1 MIEPATAAEPES
13 PGLPLQGHE
22 TILVA
27 EDDPIFRH
35 ILQRWLESWGFGVAL
50 AEDGAQA
57 WEILRQ
63 ARPPQ
68 LMILDWVMP
77 GVDGLELCRRARAA
91 GCGPYQ
97 YILLVTARDQTP
109 DVVRGLEAGADD
121 YLTKPFD
128 KAELHARLRVG
139 RRILSLQRDLVGAQE
154 ELRFQAT
161 HDALTLLWNRGA
173 LLDML
178 HTEIQRTQRTHSALG
193 VLMIDADH
201 FKPVNDTWGHLA
213 GDAVLKQMARR
224 ILHATRSYD
233 MAGRYG
239 GEEFLVLLPG
249 CGPDQTLGSAE
260 RLRSA
265 VAAEPFDGGGQ
276 QIPLTVSI
284 GATVVPD
291 FAQSETEILSLA
303 DAALYQ
309 AKSEGRNRTVLG
321 RSLEQQLPT
330 AR

>member
-1 MIEPATAAEPES
+1 MIEQSTAVECES
-13 PGLPLQGHE
+13 PALPPQSQE

-35 ILQRWLESWGFGVAL
+35 ILQRWLESWGFAVAL

-63 ARPPQ
+63 ERPPQ
-68 LMILDWVMP
+68 LMILDWMMP

-91 GCGPYQ
+91 RCGPYQ
-97 YILLVTARDQTP
+97 YILLVTARDGTP

-139 RRILSLQRDLVGAQE
+139 RRILSLQRHLIGAQE
-154 ELRFQAT
+154 DLRFQAT
-161 HDALTLLWNRGA
+161 HDALTQLWSRGA
-173 LLDML
+173 LLDL
-178 HTEIQRTQRTHSALG
+178 LRTEIQRTQRTRASFG

-201 FKPVNDTWGHLA
+201 FKPVNDTWGHLT
-213 GDAVLKQMARR
+213 GDAVLVEMARR
-224 ILHATRSYD
+224 ILHATRGYD

-249 CGPDQTLGSAE
+249 CGPDQTLRSAE
-260 RLRSA
+260 RLRASI
-265 VAAEPFDGGGQ
+265 AAEPFDCGGQ
-276 QIPLTVSI
+276 PIPLTVSI
-284 GATVVPD
+284 GATVVPE
-291 FAQSETEILSLA
+291 FAQNETEILSLA
-303 DAALYQ
+303 DSALYQ
-309 AKSEGRNRTVLG
+309 AKSEGRNRTMLG
-321 RSLEQQLPT
+321 TRLS
-330 AR
+330 R

>member
-1 MIEPATAAEPES
+1 MIETASAEFES
-13 PGLPLQGHE
+13 PGLPLHGHE

-35 ILQRWLESWGFGVAL
+35 ILQRWLESWGFAVAL

-63 ARPPQ
+63 ERPPQ

-91 GCGPYQ
+91 RCGPYQ
-97 YILLVTARDQTP
+97 YILLVTARDRTP

-139 RRILSLQRDLVGAQE
+139 RRILSLQRNLIGAQE

-161 HDALTLLWNRGA
+161 HDALTQLWNRGA
-173 LLDML
+173 LLDL
-178 HTEIQRTQRTHSALG
+178 LRTEVQRTRRTRTSLG

-201 FKPVNDTWGHLA
+201 FKPVNDTWGHLT
-213 GDAVLKQMARR
+213 GDAVLVEMARR
-224 ILHATRSYD
+224 ILHATRGYD

-265 VAAEPFDGGGQ
+265 IAAEPFDGGGHE
-276 QIPLTVSI
+276 IPLTVSI

-291 FAQSETEILSLA
+291 FAENETEILSLA
-303 DAALYQ
+303 DFALYE
-309 AKSEGRNRTVLG
+309 AKSQGRNRTVLG
-321 RSLEQQLPT
+321 TRLS
-330 AR
+330 R

>member
-1 MIEPATAAEPES
+1 VIEPATAAEPKS
-13 PGLPLQGHE
+13 PGLPFQGHE

-35 ILQRWLESWGFGVAL
+35 ILQRWLESWGFGVTL

-63 ARPPQ
+63 ERPPQ
-68 LMILDWVMP
+68 LIILDWVMP

-97 YILLVTARDQTP
+97 YILLVTARDRTP

-178 HTEIQRTQRTHSALG
+178 HTEIQRSRRTNSPLG

-201 FKPVNDTWGHLA
+201 FKPVNDTWGHLT

-224 ILHATRSYD
+224 ILHATRGYD

-249 CGPDQTLGSAE
+249 CGPEQTLGSAE

-265 VAAEPFDGGGQ
+265 VAAEPFEGGGHA
-276 QIPLTVSI
+276 IPLTVSI

-291 FAQSETEILSLA
+291 FAQTETEILSLA

-321 RSLEQQLPT
+321 RSLEQPVPT